1 MGEFT
6 MADTDQSNRPLSPH
20 LTIYRPQLTSV
31 SSILIRITGN
41 ALIFCVFLIIWWLFA
56 AATSKQYFIFADAI
70 LTSWFGELVL
80 LCSLWAIWYHFLG
93 GVRHLIWDRA
103 IGLDLKT
110 AEIFGWIVVIGS
122 FLLTI
127 LTVILLCK
135 KFSVF

>member
-56 AATSKQYFIFADAI
+56 AATSEQYFIFADAI
-70 LTSWFGELVL
+70 LN
-80 LCSLWAIWYHFLG
+80 
-93 GVRHLIWDRA
+93 
-103 IGLDLKT
+103 
-110 AEIFGWIVVIGS
+110 
-122 FLLTI
+122 
-127 LTVILLCK
+127 
-135 KFSVF
+135 